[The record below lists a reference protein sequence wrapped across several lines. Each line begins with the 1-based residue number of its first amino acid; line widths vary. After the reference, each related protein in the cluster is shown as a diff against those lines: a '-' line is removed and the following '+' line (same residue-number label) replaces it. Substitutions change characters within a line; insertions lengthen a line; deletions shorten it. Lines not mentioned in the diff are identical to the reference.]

1 MSSWFAGHQFR
12 SVCGSLE
19 VHLVATELHIT
30 ATRPLDDAVQVLIR
44 VPSAKK
50 LTLQSVF
57 EIVDEQYEH
66 DCQRRRT
73 GVG

>member
-1 MSSWFAGHQFR
+1 MGHQFR

-19 VHLVATELHIT
+19 VHFVATELHIT

-50 LTLQSVF
+50 LTLHSVF
-57 EIVDEQYEH
+57 EIVDGQYEH